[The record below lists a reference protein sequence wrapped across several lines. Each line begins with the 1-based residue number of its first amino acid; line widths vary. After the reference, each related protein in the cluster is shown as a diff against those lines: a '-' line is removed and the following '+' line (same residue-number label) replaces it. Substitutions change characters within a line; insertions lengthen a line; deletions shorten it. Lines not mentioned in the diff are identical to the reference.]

1 MDILYL
7 IIIFIL
13 YIIFIDFFKIIII
26 IIIIIGIILFIIYL
40 KKIYIG
46 YPNINYQKDD
56 KKNVLPSES
65 IYDYKV
71 SKEYEKMFLQ
81 PSIDIGFQE
90 YDKGIV
96 DIPPMYQESQKI
108 IDNKIANIN
117 INPKVTPQ
125 VTPQVTQIL
134 PTITSV
140 PSIELIDTYDNLYN
154 SSIINNLFKR
164 LFSLLI

>member
-26 IIIIIGIILFIIYL
+26 IIIIIGIILFIIYF
-40 KKIYIG
+40 KKIYIS
-46 YPNINYQKDD
+46 YPNFNYQRDD
-56 KKNVLPSES
+56 KINELPSES

-81 PSIDIGFQE
+81 PSIDLGYQE
-90 YDKGIV
+90 YDKDV
-96 DIPPMYQESQKI
+96 VHIPSKYQDLE
-108 IDNKIANIN
+108 
-117 INPKVTPQ
+117 KVN
-125 VTPQVTQIL
+125 
-134 PTITSV
+134 
-140 PSIELIDTYDNLYN
+140 PSISSIDTFDNIYN

-164 LFSLLI
+164 LFS